1 MRSLFGDY
9 RAQMDAEWRE
19 ALRALKAG
27 EELESDRFSTL
38 TSREK
43 LSSAGLVWEEMG
55 SEEKC
60 KQGESMY
67 LLGDRGPHLVLLW
80 GWGKTSSSALA

>member
-1 MRSLFGDY
+1 
-9 RAQMDAEWRE
+9 MDAEWRE

-60 KQGESMY
+60 KQRESMY